1 MRDITPPTLTITAAN
16 DTLML
21 GATTTIDFT
30 FSEAVT
36 GFDMSDILL
45 SGAGSI
51 SAFSGSGAQYSATYL
66 AGQSVESETISVG
79 SGAVLDAAGQSNMLA
94 AQETL
99 SVGGLQ
105 QTYGHYFA
113 SFSAVEVID
122 GSSAGD
128 TLSFGDNVAHD
139 QGSLSINGNGGDDIF
154 TFGHGAAADDGSSI
168 DINNLAGDQSYS
180 FKNGA
185 GRDGGSVSITAG
197 DGDQSYFFG
206 SSAGRYSGSVSITA
220 GDGASSFTF
229 GDDAARNGGTIT
241 LDLGDDPASDSVAF
255 DGLVGNIIIKN
266 FSTTHD
272 SKVDVVVPATWS
284 GSDDGSDIVFTQS
297 DQTIT
302 FEGLTGGS
310 TDPLDYFQ

>member
-128 TLSFGDNVAHD
+128 TLSFGENVAHD

-185 GRDGGSVSITAG
+185 GRDG
-197 DGDQSYFFG
+197 
-206 SSAGRYSGSVSITA
+206 GSVSITA